1 MADNDTQVAVLKAEL
16 THIKSRLDSIDVKL
30 DNKYVTQ
37 EEHSLAIQSCHAAVK
52 VNADAINMV
61 VKICI
66 GLATPV
72 YAAVIALVF
81 KVFTQ

>member
-1 MADNDTQVAVLKAEL
+1 MADSETQVAVLKAEL
-16 THIKSRLDSIDVKL
+16 GHIKSRLDSIDVKL

-37 EEHSLAIQSCHAAVK
+37 EEHTLAIQACNAATK

-61 VKICI
+61 VKVCI
-66 GLATPV
+66 GLAAPI